1 MSVFLRSLLCVLCLS
16 PAAAY
21 ASDGRSL
28 VFDLYRKDKKV
39 GSHSLRF
46 VQKGDVLTVDIN
58 IDIKG
63 KVVIIPYTY
72 RHRNQEVW
80 RGSALQSLNSTTYTN
95 DKPVTLN
102 VRARAGGFDV
112 EADGKPSRIEGDIK
126 TTSYWYPGTA
136 SQARLLNNQNGK
148 VIPITASAALPVQA
162 PLANGGA
169 VAARETRMTDKKK
182 FNANVLYDGNSCF
195 VGLNFKP
202 PFDGTLVVYRLV
214 TKPNAK
220 DAPDLLRN
228 PLIAKCVATSGNVA
242 GAGSAA
248 PEG

>member
-112 EADGKPSRIEGDIK
+112 EADGKPSR
-126 TTSYWYPGTA
+126 
-136 SQARLLNNQNGK
+136 NQNGK